1 MKVKK
6 ESLGKEAVFLLPSL
20 KLEQRDQKGKTIKD
34 VIHDFI
40 VKNFNSYTVETG
52 NIFGYWK
59 QRDGKIEYGEHRKFT
74 VSFVGKNRIP
84 ILEKFIARIA
94 YIIGEECVYFKT
106 GEDTWL
112 IYSKKSR
119 F

>member
-1 MKVKK
+1 MRVKK
-6 ESLGKEAVFLLPSL
+6 ESLGRMAVFLLPSL

-34 VIHDFI
+34 IVHDFL
-40 VKNFNSYTVETG
+40 VKNFNGYTVETG

-59 QRDGKIEYGEHRKFT
+59 QKDGRIEYGEHRKFT
-74 VSFVGKNRIP
+74 VAFVGKNKIP
-84 ILEKFIARIA
+84 ILEIFIARIA
-94 YIIGEECVYFKT
+94 YAIGEECVYLET
-106 GEDTWL
+106 GEDSWL